1 MNITRSYASPVR
13 DEAARATEHRILLAA
28 EQQFFAHGY
37 PATTV
42 AMIAAAAGVSKQTV
56 YNSCGAKPQLLKR
69 LYDVRLVGD
78 DEPVPFAERPE
89 IRELVTLTD
98 PRAVLIGY
106 GRVGGLLTERLGP
119 LLELILAGATSGDR
133 DLLQHLET
141 TDQERLQGSAGMAG
155 RLGELKA
162 LRPGLTVER
171 ARDIIWTVN
180 SVQTWM
186 LLTRGRGWSQPEYAN
201 WVGQSLVD
209 LLLDH
214 G

>member
-1 MNITRSYASPVR
+1 
-13 DEAARATEHRILLAA
+13 
-28 EQQFFAHGY
+28 
-37 PATTV
+37 
-42 AMIAAAAGVSKQTV
+42 
-56 YNSCGAKPQLLKR
+56 
-69 LYDVRLVGD
+69 
-78 DEPVPFAERPE
+78 
-89 IRELVTLTD
+89 
-98 PRAVLIGY
+98 
-106 GRVGGLLTERLGP
+106 
-119 LLELILAGATSGDR
+119 
-133 DLLQHLET
+133 
-141 TDQERLQGSAGMAG
+141 MAG

-209 LLLDH
+209 LLLDLD